1 MSENEIIYKNDVC
14 IVRLKERERLMELRK
29 SAIKQ
34 SKMAEKMK
42 LQRQKEKQKKIEER
56 LQALAQRKKE
66 AQQMRYI
73 KSKEKAETI
82 KQKQIAAVNIRR
94 QRINQVLLEWR
105 KKERI
110 RKKMM
115 EMRLA
120 QEQKEKHKIVKHK
133 YA

>member
-1 MSENEIIYKNDVC
+1 
-14 IVRLKERERLMELRK
+14 MELRK
-29 SAIKQ
+29 STIEQ

-56 LQALAQRKKE
+56 LQALAQKKKE

-73 KSKEKAETI
+73 KSREKAEI
-82 KQKQIAAVNIRR
+82 IQQKQIAAVNIRR
-94 QRINQVLLEWR
+94 QKIIQTLLEWR
-105 KKERI
+105 KKEHK
-110 RKKMM
+110 RKKIM

-120 QEQKEKHKIVKHK
+120 REQEEKHKIVKHK

>member
-1 MSENEIIYKNDVC
+1 
-14 IVRLKERERLMELRK
+14 
-29 SAIKQ
+29 
-34 SKMAEKMK
+34 MK

>member
-1 MSENEIIYKNDVC
+1 
-14 IVRLKERERLMELRK
+14 MELRK

-56 LQALAQRKKE
+56 LKTLAQRKKE
-66 AQQMRYI
+66 AQQMQYI
-73 KSKEKAETI
+73 KSREKAETI
-82 KQKQIAAVNIRR
+82 QQKQIAAVNIRR
-94 QRINQVLLEWR
+94 QRIIQTLLEWR

-120 QEQKEKHKIVKHK
+120 HEQEKKHKIVKHK